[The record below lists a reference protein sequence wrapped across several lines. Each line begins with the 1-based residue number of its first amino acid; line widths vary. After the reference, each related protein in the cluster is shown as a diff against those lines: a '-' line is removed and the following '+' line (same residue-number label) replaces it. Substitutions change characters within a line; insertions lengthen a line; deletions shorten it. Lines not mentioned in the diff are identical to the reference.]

1 MAQSAESQ
9 AESFYLTSSLHFL
22 SHLNPPKRCQAWHS
36 GQGQPLCPLSAVQRA
51 WSKLKKS
58 MSDLPAGD
66 HLPHVMP
73 REQAGKG
80 RGHRAPG
87 VPGLQN
93 CSHHVPAG
101 ALGVDESSPC
111 QGSPVIS
118 LASGHL
124 RRTTARAP
132 EPAGVQLPETQDA
145 GFQRRGG
152 TEASW
157 KPQCLPSLPG
167 SREPCGGAALF
178 PTSFPTLPGHGAGQR
193 KQGEGWWFER
203 RRTPHTWHA
212 QRADCPPKSKFHVF
226 WVPQGCR
233 RDLNL
238 LLFHVGTTS
247 PSQEAITPSMG
258 TSQLHRFI

>member
-87 VPGLQN
+87 VPGLQD

-101 ALGVDESSPC
+101 ALGVDEPSPC

-118 LASGHL
+118 LTSGRFLGGGQHEHQSQL
-124 RRTTARAP
+124 EFSYPKSRMQGFREEEAQRLPGNHDACPAYP
-132 EPAGVQLPETQDA
+132 EAEDPAGVLPCFPPHFPPSQGMEQD
-145 GFQRRGG
+145 R
-152 TEASW
+152 E
-157 KPQCLPSLPG
+157 
-167 SREPCGGAALF
+167 SREKGGGL
-178 PTSFPTLPGHGAGQR
+178 R
-193 KQGEGWWFER
+193 EEE
-203 RRTPHTWHA
+203 PHTPGMLRGLTAH
-212 QRADCPPKSKFHVF
+212 QNQNSTFS
-226 WVPQGCR
+226 GY
-233 RDLNL
+233 
-238 LLFHVGTTS
+238 
-247 PSQEAITPSMG
+247 
-258 TSQLHRFI
+258 HRGAEEI